1 MSGSGNSDR
10 KIKEMAELLKE
21 GATMLSYICPD
32 CKVPLFRLKNGII
45 ICPSCKRRVILSI
58 ETDLKGEALERGITN
73 KFEFKIYVENLKEKI
88 YNKINMMLEEINDIN
103 DPNKINNI
111 LSIIERLIR
120 ILKELQ

>member
-1 MSGSGNSDR
+1 MVKNIMEIDEIDKKIIEFLQEDGRMPFLEIAKKLKLSESTIR
-10 KIKEMAELLKE
+10 K
-21 GATMLSYICPD
+21 
-32 CKVPLFRLKNGII
+32 R
-45 ICPSCKRRVILSI
+45 
-58 ETDLKGEALERGITN
+58 
-73 KFEFKIYVENLKEKI
+73 VENLKEKI